1 MSFATVGEISVG
13 PGGPLKVGFTGGGR
27 IICLVRIFKKCWWK
41 IWKEMLYYAANERA
55 EQELQFALLKSKNGQ
70 KFFEN
75 GPNYCR
81 DGKI

>member
-1 MSFATVGEISVG
+1 
-13 PGGPLKVGFTGGGR
+13 
-27 IICLVRIFKKCWWK
+27 
-41 IWKEMLYYAANERA
+41 MLYDAANERA

-81 DGKI
+81 EGKIESAKKYSKIYPQNRSKIGQFL